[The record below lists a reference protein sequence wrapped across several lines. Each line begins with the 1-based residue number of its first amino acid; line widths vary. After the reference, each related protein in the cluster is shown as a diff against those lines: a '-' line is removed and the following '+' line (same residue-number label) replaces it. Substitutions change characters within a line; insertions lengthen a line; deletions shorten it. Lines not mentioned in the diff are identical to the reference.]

1 MLTFGCAHSCP
12 PVRDPALSDPLPSWL
27 QVVQQ
32 LRGIECTGQEKSTA
46 WKMMMRQ
53 INKLPDK
60 FHRRSAQVAA
70 NFSMHAFNSL
80 TPSAQLEH
88 SWTCEACPQDAQARE
103 LFGTAVLH
111 GNPRGACL
119 TVPMC
124 THVHCALVQGCHH
137 RQMCGA
143 SRCVSH
149 GENTVVVVGSCQD
162 IFRTAIPKSVRRGAA
177 NLSQL
182 PCCRW
187 SGRPA
192 KNKRGAERDRE
203 GGNNQP
209 NGTDDDPLH
218 DTPLSRVRIETSLD
232 GWSKEVR
239 ICLVART
246 SIGAPFPPR
255 GPGVGCALCA
265 SFLPV
270 SLRYLS
276 PQRISERQRPHSY

>member
-1 MLTFGCAHSCP
+1 MLSFGCAHSCP

-88 SWTCEACPQDAQARE
+88 SWTCQACPQDAQARE
-103 LFGTAVLH
+103 LFGTAVRH
-111 GNPRGACL
+111 GTPPGACL
-119 TVPMC
+119 TVSMC

-143 SRCVSH
+143 SRCVTVSH
-149 GENTVVVVGSCQD
+149 GENTVEVGSCQD
-162 IFRTAIPKSVRRGAA
+162 IFRTAIPKSPP
-177 NLSQL
+177 SQ
-182 PCCRW
+182 PWR
-187 SGRPA
+187 
-192 KNKRGAERDRE
+192 
-203 GGNNQP
+203 
-209 NGTDDDPLH
+209 
-218 DTPLSRVRIETSLD
+218 
-232 GWSKEVR
+232 
-239 ICLVART
+239 
-246 SIGAPFPPR
+246 
-255 GPGVGCALCA
+255 
-265 SFLPV
+265 
-270 SLRYLS
+270 
-276 PQRISERQRPHSY
+276 

>member
-1 MLTFGCAHSCP
+1 MLSFGCAHSCP

-111 GNPRGACL
+111 GNPRGTCR

-124 THVHCALVQGCHH
+124 TNAHCALVQGCHH

-149 GENTVVVVGSCQD
+149 GENTVVAVVGSCQD

-182 PCCRW
+182 PCCRCQVGQPRTNGER
-187 SGRPA
+187 SATARGGIINPTGRMMT
-192 KNKRGAERDRE
+192 RCTTRR
-203 GGNNQP
+203 
-209 NGTDDDPLH
+209 
-218 DTPLSRVRIETSLD
+218 SR
-232 GWSKEVR
+232 
-239 ICLVART
+239 
-246 SIGAPFPPR
+246 
-255 GPGVGCALCA
+255 GCASRRPWTAGRKRCEY
-265 SFLPV
+265 V
-270 SLRYLS
+270 S
-276 PQRISERQRPHSY
+276 